1 MGRVRVSEPLLAP
14 AAPIAAV
21 GQGSAKRMALGC
33 VNAAGKARQ
42 KWYATAETKFIK
54 PGARLLA
61 DPWGYSI
68 EDRRGE
74 RARGLIAFGTG
85 FIPDKDTERLVDEEI

>member
-21 GQGSAKRMALGC
+21 GQGSTKRRYLGC

-68 EDRRGE
+68 EDRRWSS
-74 RARGLIAFGTG
+74 G
-85 FIPDKDTERLVDEEI
+85 FDCFRNWFHTR